1 MKESTDILRIE
12 NLQTEF
18 KVGKR
23 IVHAVNGVSSI
34 KMSDRIIRELMG
46 LG

>member
-23 IVHAVNGVSSI
+23 IVHAVNGVSYT
-34 KMSDRIIRELMG
+34 
-46 LG
+46 LGRGRTLGVV